1 MKINKHFL
9 TFCFLGLTLSISAY
23 DAMGHRIVADI
34 AYDNLTDKARQQ
46 VDKVLGKRGI
56 VYDAT
61 WADEVRS
68 DNKYKYSYQWHY
80 QDLDD
85 NMTTDGILKLMKNP
99 KAEGEHLFF
108 AIDTLTTRL
117 KRDKNDAEALK
128 FLVHFIGDETM
139 PLHCSD
145 DNDKGGND
153 KRVRFFSCF
162 SEIANLH
169 GV

>member
-1 MKINKHFL
+1 MNINKHLL
-9 TFCFLGLTLSISAY
+9 TFCLLGLTLSLSAY

-85 NMTTDGILKLMKNP
+85 NMTTDGILKLLKNP
-99 KAEGEHLFF
+99 KAEGEHLF
-108 AIDTLTTRL
+108 L
-117 KRDKNDAEALK
+117 
-128 FLVHFIGDETM
+128 
-139 PLHCSD
+139 PLIHLLP
-145 DNDKGGND
+145 
-153 KRVRFFSCF
+153 
-162 SEIANLH
+162 A
-169 GV
+169 